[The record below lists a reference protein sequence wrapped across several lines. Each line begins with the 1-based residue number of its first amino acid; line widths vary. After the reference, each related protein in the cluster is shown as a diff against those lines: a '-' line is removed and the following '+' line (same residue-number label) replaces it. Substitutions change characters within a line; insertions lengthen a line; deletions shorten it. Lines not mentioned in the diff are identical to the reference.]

1 MEDHP
6 TDKPY
11 LKAGVWAV
19 FRARIP
25 WLLLLMLS
33 ATLTGIIITRFETT
47 LASSVV
53 LTAFIPTLM
62 GTGGNSGSQS
72 SATVIRLLALGE
84 ANLRDI
90 GGVLWKELRIAVLCG
105 VTLAAAIYTKLLVV
119 DRLLLGVAVT
129 SGEAL
134 VVGLTLAATVV
145 CAKLLGCSLPLIVRR
160 LGLDPAVIA
169 GPLITTIV
177 DTLSLLILCGTAL
190 WLL

>member
-1 MEDHP
+1 MTNHP

-11 LKAGVWAV
+11 TNAGVWTV

-25 WLLLLMLS
+25 WLMLLMLS
-33 ATLTGIIITRFETT
+33 ATLTGIIITRFEAT

-72 SATVIRLLALGE
+72 SATIVRLLALGKVT
-84 ANLRDI
+84 LRDI
-90 GGVLWKELRIAVLCG
+90 RRVLWKELRIALLCG
-105 VTLAAAIYTKLLVV
+105 VTLAAAIYMKLLLV

-129 SGEAL
+129 NGEAL
-134 VVGLTLAATVV
+134 VVGLTLATTVV

-169 GPLITTIV
+169 GPLITTVV
-177 DTLSLLILCGTAL
+177 DALSLLILCGTAL